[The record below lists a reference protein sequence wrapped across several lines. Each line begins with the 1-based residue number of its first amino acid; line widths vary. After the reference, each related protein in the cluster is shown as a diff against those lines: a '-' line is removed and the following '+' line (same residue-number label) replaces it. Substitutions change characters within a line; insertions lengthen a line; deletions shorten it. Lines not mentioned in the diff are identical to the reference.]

1 MTREEEI
8 KKVAEKKAHEPSK
21 LMHPYAKQNKTMSAY
36 EIGFIEGAVWADS
49 HRHWIS
55 VEDELPKDSERVL
68 CVTATGW
75 VYVDFYSRTTY
86 GNIWFQTERN
96 PTHWMPLPKFPKK

>member
-1 MTREEEI
+1 MTREQEI
-8 KKVAEKKAHEPSK
+8 
-21 LMHPYAKQNKTMSAY
+21 M
-36 EIGFIEGAVWADS
+36 EGALAHDYDLAFAEVFAEGARWADS
-49 HRHWIS
+49 HPHWIS